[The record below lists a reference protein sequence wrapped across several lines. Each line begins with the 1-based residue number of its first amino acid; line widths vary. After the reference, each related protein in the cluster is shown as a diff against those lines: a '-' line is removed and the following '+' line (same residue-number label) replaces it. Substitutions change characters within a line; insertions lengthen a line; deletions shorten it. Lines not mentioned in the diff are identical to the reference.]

1 MSKYIV
7 LLNAIL
13 THVNMYVLIQSEQR
27 DKDVVDVG
35 AGLLTGLVAGLG
47 GGGCGDHNLAR

>member
-1 MSKYIV
+1 
-7 LLNAIL
+7 
-13 THVNMYVLIQSEQR
+13 MYVHIQSEQR